1 MSKITLANLANL
13 QNETTAVNT
22 INANSA
28 IIQTAMD
35 NTLSRDGTLPNT
47 MSANLDMNSFRIFN
61 LIKPAQ
67 ASEPLRLQDLSDFV
81 GGGIVTNIPAGGNTR
96 DVLAKNSSTNFDAVW
111 STVASGLTAGL
122 NMAVTGT
129 SPATIATI
137 SNPVFSTSV
146 TTPTLI
152 NTGTLTLPTTSD
164 TLVGRATTDTLTNKT
179 LTSPN
184 ITIQVA
190 GSLNIADGGFVLKNS
205 ADLTKQLGFSLAG
218 ITTGTTRTL
227 TIPNISDT
235 LVTKTS
241 TDTLTNKTYN
251 TAGTGNVF
259 QINGQ
264 GITSVSGA
272 SGQVATVGALTNSTI
287 PRWSSSVLTNGAITD
302 DGTNIVVAG
311 NAQIPTINGGSAVGS
326 ALTIKATTSGS
337 SSGDILTLQAGT
349 INLTARTGVGTNLNI
364 GTAGASGVSSIS
376 IAGASGG
383 ATTVVPTASAS
394 GTLTLPA
401 ATDTLIGKATT
412 DTLTNKTYDS
422 VGTGNVFKLNGTT
435 VTTAST
441 ILDIVGAT
449 QGQVLYRNA
458 SNWTILGP
466 GTSGQFLQTQGPA
479 ANPIWQTGGGATTSG
494 NRTLIATLT
503 ASANQPADT
512 TSLTS
517 TYSRYELVFES
528 IVPVDNACTIR
539 LKVNSGGVQ
548 STSYLASTF
557 RLSSAGSA
565 AGTTTTFIPVSAQD
579 AGLMSS
585 TASNGGLNGSVII
598 YDPSNTTHIKHFRG
612 TMSQFD
618 TGASTVSGV
627 ETYGAWNGG
636 TGAITGFTIS
646 TSGASGNIASGT
658 IKIFGIV
665 N

>member
-47 MSANLDMNSFRIFN
+47 MSANLDMNSFRILN

-129 SPATIATI
+129 SPATIATV

-146 TTPTLI
+146 TTPILI
-152 NTGTLTLPTTSD
+152 NTGTLTLPTTTD

-184 ITIQVA
+184 ITIQAA
-190 GSLNIADGGFVLKNS
+190 GSLNIADGGFVLKS
-205 ADLTKQLGFSLAG
+205 SGDLTKQLGFSLVG

-241 TDTLTNKTYN
+241 TDTLTNKTFN
-251 TAGTGNVF
+251 TAGTGNLF

-264 GITSVSGA
+264 TISTVSGA
-272 SGQVATVGALTNSTI
+272 TAQVATVSAFTNSTI
-287 PRWSSSVLTNGAITD
+287 PRWVAGALNNGAITD

-326 ALTIKATTSGS
+326 ALTIKATTSVS